1 MIKFRHLRLR
11 SFTATRVFG
20 ADIPFG
26 PGLNIIQAP
35 NTSGKSTCL
44 QAVIYA
50 LGLERS
56 LGPQLAIPLPY
67 AMRERIHA
75 AETEPY
81 ELVLQS
87 FVELEIENG
96 RGEIV
101 VLHRDVVGEKSTKLI
116 QATFGATL
124 GDAIAATRQQDFYVL
139 DGGAA
144 VQEDGFHHFLAKF
157 LGWDLPIVARYDGTE
172 CPLYLEAI
180 FPMLFVEQK
189 RGWSTIQ
196 GPFPTYF
203 RIQDVARRV
212 MEFLLNLDV
221 AQYRRQRA
229 DLRHTISELS
239 NRWGRERAKLA
250 EAANRIGRVRGL
262 PQAPTA
268 EFALQPHID
277 LQVFHEGDWIRLSDL
292 VGEVES
298 RIAELEAAQLQTI
311 DAVAPQL
318 EVRITELREQ
328 IDRETA
334 VLEAVRGEHS
344 TETQDSQ
351 ALTSRV
357 SSLEVDLRR
366 NQDAQKLQ
374 RLGSELGKASSE
386 HLCPTCHQGVSNELL
401 PTVDAVGMGLDENVA
416 FVKSQ
421 LELYRSGLGSSRER
435 LQEIAGR
442 FRGVE
447 RNLQD
452 RQQELRTLKQELL
465 RPGASPSRAVIEN
478 LVRQQSFVNQLRS
491 IDDLGISLMD
501 ELQGIASRWA
511 LATEALKKLPDDNLT
526 PNDTKKVEQLTRRIC
541 EQLTSYRF
549 RSFQP
554 SEISLSLDNFRP
566 LVRER
571 DGLEIIEK
579 EINFE
584 VSASD
589 AIRLKWAYLLATFEL
604 QNSQNTHHPGIVIF
618 DEPGQQEI
626 DSASLFAFL
635 KRAGAASQS
644 GGQVIVSTSEPL
656 SLVETEMRDRAQI
669 IDFPGF
675 ILQPLEDKT
684 ADGLEE
690 LLG

>member
-1 MIKFRHLRLR
+1 MIRLRHLRLR
-11 SFTATRVFG
+11 SFTASHAYE
-20 ADIPFG
+20 ADIPFR

-44 QAVIYA
+44 QAIIYV

-56 LGPQLAIPLPY
+56 LGPQLTIPLPD

-75 AETEPY
+75 VESDPY
-81 ELVLQS
+81 EVVLQS
-87 FVELEIENG
+87 FVELEIEND

-101 VLHRDVVGEKSTKLI
+101 VLHRDVVGAKDSRLI
-116 QATFGATL
+116 QVTFGKSL
-124 GDAIAATRQQDFYVL
+124 SEDAPRSRQRDFYVL
-139 DGGAA
+139 DGGSA
-144 VQEDGFHHFLAKF
+144 VQEDGFHRYLAEY
-157 LGWDLPIVARYDGTE
+157 LGWELPIVARYDGTE
-172 CPLYLEAI
+172 CPLYLETI

-196 GPFPTYF
+196 GPFPTFF

-221 AQYRRQRA
+221 AQFRRQR
-229 DLRHTISELS
+229 SELR
-239 NRWGRERAKLA
+239 NTIAEFNHRWTNERNKLA
-250 EAANRIGRVRGL
+250 EAAARIGRIRGL
-262 PQAPTA
+262 PQQPSA
-268 EFALQPHID
+268 EFAQDQQID
-277 LQVFHEGDWIRLSDL
+277 LQLYQEGEWVPLSTLIAEIEAL
-292 VGEVES
+292 V
-298 RIAELEAAQLQTI
+298 AELEAAQLETV

-318 EVRITELREQ
+318 EARIATLRGHIDTES
-328 IDRETA
+328 A
-334 VLEAVRGEHS
+334 VLEAVRSEYAA
-344 TETQDSQ
+344 ETQDSQ
-351 ALTSRV
+351 ALGARV
-357 SSLEVDLRR
+357 RSLEIDLRR

-386 HLCPTCHQGVSNELL
+386 HVCPTCHQGVSNELL
-401 PTVDAVGMGLDENVA
+401 PTVEAVGMGLEENIA

-421 LELYRSGLGSSRER
+421 LELYRSAQGASGER

-452 RQQELRTLKQELL
+452 KQQELRSLRQELV
-465 RPGASPSRAVIEN
+465 RPGTSLSRAAIEN
-478 LVRQQSFVNQLRS
+478 LVRQQSFLAQLS
-491 IDDLGISLMD
+491 GIDDLAISLLD
-501 ELQGIASRWA
+501 ELKVIAVGWTKATDA
-511 LATEALKKLPDDNLT
+511 LARLPADNLT
-526 PNDTKKVEQLTRRIC
+526 NEDLKKVDILTTKIH
-541 EQLTSYRF
+541 EQLTSYGF

-554 SEISLSLDNFRP
+554 GEIALSTDNFRP

-571 DGLEIIEK
+571 KGSEMVEK

-589 AIRLKWAYLLATFEL
+589 AIRLKWAYLLAAFEL
-604 QNSQNTHHPGIVIF
+604 RRDRATNHPGLVIF

-626 DSASLFAFL
+626 DSGSLFAFL
-635 KRAGAASQS
+635 KRAATAAQA
-644 GGQVIVSTSEPL
+644 GQVIVSTSEPL
-656 SLVETEMRDRAQI
+656 ASVRQEMGTRGQI

-675 ILQPLEDKT
+675 ILQPAVNDAPNEFD
-684 ADGLEE
+684 E

>member
-1 MIKFRHLRLR
+1 MISFRHLRLR
-11 SFTATRVFG
+11 SFTATRAFG

-75 AETEPY
+75 VESEPY

-87 FVELEIENG
+87 FVELEIENEC
-96 RGEIV
+96 GEIV

-116 QATFGATL
+116 QASFGAGL
-124 GDAIAATRQQDFYVL
+124 SEGAATTRQQDFYVL

-144 VQEDGFHHFLAKF
+144 VQEDGFHYFLANF
-157 LGWDLPIVARYDGTE
+157 LKWNLPTVARYDGTE

-221 AQYRRQRA
+221 AQYRRERTEI
-229 DLRHTISELS
+229 RHAITEL
-239 NRWGRERAKLA
+239 NGRWGSERAKLA

-277 LQVFHEGDWIRLSDL
+277 LQLFHEGEWVRLSVL
-292 VGEVES
+292 VAEVES
-298 RIAELEAAQLQTI
+298 RIAELEAAQLQTVEN
-311 DAVAPQL
+311 VAPQL
-318 EVRITELREQ
+318 EARITVLREQ

-334 VLEAVRGEHS
+334 VLEAVRGENAS
-344 TETQDSQ
+344 ETQDSQ

-357 SSLEVDLRR
+357 RSLEVDLRR

-401 PTVDAVGMGLDENVA
+401 PTIDAVGMGLDENVA

-421 LELYRSGLGSSRER
+421 LELYRSALASSGER

-452 RQQELRTLKQELL
+452 RQQELRTLRQELL
-465 RPGASPSRAVIEN
+465 RPGASPSRATIEN
-478 LVRQQSFVNQLRS
+478 LVRQQSFVNHLRS
-491 IDDLGISLMD
+491 IDDLANSLMD
-501 ELQGIASRWA
+501 ELQGIASGWA
-511 LATEALKKLPDDNLT
+511 QKTEALRKLPDDNLT
-526 PNDTKKVEQLTRRIC
+526 PNDTKKVEELTRRIC

-554 SEISLSLDNFRP
+554 TEISLSMDNFRP

-604 QNSQNTHHPGIVIF
+604 KSSHETHHPGIVIF

-626 DSASLFAFL
+626 DSESLFAFL
-635 KRAGAASQS
+635 RRAGTASRKD
-644 GGQVIVSTSEPL
+644 GQVIVSTSEPL
-656 SLVETEMRDRAQI
+656 PLVEVEMRDRARI

-675 ILQPLEDKT
+675 ILQPLEKEVPD
-684 ADGLEE
+684 DFED